1 MSINNNK
8 NISQCSEIKK
18 IETDSV
24 TYLFKLND
32 GRLCV
37 GTHAKKMHIFKYS
50 DGTFINQITISNY
63 TSSITKIIQ
72 LKNDLIIFPTK
83 DGDINFIKIL
93 EDSYEIHYTIK
104 LDKKIIKKFQNYIS
118 FIELK
123 INQIAILV
131 NDFGDDKII
140 LYNIK
145 GDNYEQTT
153 IIKLSKKEFN
163 LSLDIVEI
171 PKLNQIAYYSNKG
184 LYFYDLRNFEIKKS
198 MENING
204 FEWTNTM
211 TLFDDDYLILGSIYA
226 SCNEENDKNFY
237 LIKCS
242 TYEVIDSYLCEEL
255 DYMFCTAMKVLNDK
269 TILCGFHKYD
279 SYSNY
284 VHIKIDKEKINII
297 GLKRISDEE
306 FEGEVCGIEQY
317 EDMLVAGNRNGMI
330 LLYK

>member
-1 MSINNNK
+1 MNPY
-8 NISQCSEIKK
+8 
-18 IETDSV
+18 DSV
-24 TYLFKLND
+24 IERSDLNKYNGKPSLRFAPSAKQKHSNTRPQFIVPCNYEQGHGVFSFLFFVSNIKNYFTVDFDSFLSISVSNGNVKGGLFTYKENTWNKLT
-32 GRLCV
+32 V
-37 GTHAKKMHIFKYS
+37 
-50 DGTFINQITISNY
+50 
-63 TSSITKIIQ
+63 
-72 LKNDLIIFPTK
+72 
-83 DGDINFIKIL
+83 
-93 EDSYEIHYTIK
+93 
-104 LDKKIIKKFQNYIS
+104 YI
-118 FIELK
+118 
-123 INQIAILV
+123 
-131 NDFGDDKII
+131 DFGDDKII

-211 TLFDDDYLILGSIYA
+211 TLFDDEYLILGSIYA
-226 SCNEENDKNFY
+226 SCNEEDDKNFY